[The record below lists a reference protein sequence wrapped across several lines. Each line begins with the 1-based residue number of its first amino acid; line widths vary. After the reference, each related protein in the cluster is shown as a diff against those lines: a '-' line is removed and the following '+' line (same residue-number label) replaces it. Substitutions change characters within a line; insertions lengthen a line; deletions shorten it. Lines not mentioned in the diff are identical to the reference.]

1 MQNGCLEDS
10 YHVNMIIN
18 LLMRFPEIFTVT
30 YNLSASSYCLSY
42 MVKAKINQ
50 EQFIS
55 LRGQL
60 DENLEAYRYFKKKEH
75 DPLSVQK
82 KYYCGFTQLKTILAE
97 DHLIGEEISL
107 ITLLIK
113 EHFGKAL
120 ISELRPED
128 VESLEEGPAVWEE
141 MLSLFSNRK
150 ANSSVK
156 NLFAFRDSGKVYV
169 FDR

>member
-18 LLMRFPEIFTVT
+18 LLMRSPEIFTVT

-42 MVKAKINQ
+42 MVRAKINP
-50 EQFIS
+50 EQFKL
-55 LRGQL
+55 LRAQL
-60 DENLEAYRYFKKKEH
+60 DENLEAYRFFKKKEH
-75 DPLSVQK
+75 DPITVHK
-82 KYYCGFTQLKTILAE
+82 KHYCGFTQLKTILAE
-97 DHLIGEEISL
+97 DHLVSEEISL
-107 ITLLIK
+107 ITRLIK
-113 EHFGKAL
+113 EKFGKAL

-128 VESLEEGPAVWEE
+128 VESLEEGPASWEE